1 MKSIDAHI
9 HLDQYS
15 PQVCRRMMSELA
27 GFGVQC
33 LIAVAM
39 NLPSCKKLLRLQ
51 RLYPK
56 QVKPAFGFHPEQKLP
71 SKTEMDE
78 LFSWI
83 VKHRQ
88 DMTAIGEVG
97 LPYYNQKEALER
109 GENFEEKPYIDLLER
124 FIMLAAELN
133 KPIVLHAVYE
143 DADIACD
150 LLQKHGVK
158 EAHFHWFKGSDAT
171 ISRMIQAGYWV
182 SFTPDILYEVEIQ
195 QLAAIYPLQQI
206 MVETDGP
213 WPFEGPFA
221 GQTTH
226 PRMLTNIIQQIAAI
240 KGIDRGTAAETILQ
254 NTQRFY
260 NLSKD
265 SC

>member
-9 HLDQYS
+9 HLDHYS

-51 RLYPK
+51 RLFPT

-88 DMTAIGEVG
+88 DMTAVGEVG
-97 LPYYNQKEALER
+97 LPYYNRKEALDR
-109 GENFEEKPYIDLLER
+109 GESFEEKPYFDLLER

-171 ISRMIQAGYWV
+171 IMRMIDAGYWV
-182 SFTPDILYEVEIQ
+182 SFTPDILYEAEIQ

-240 KGIDRGTAAETILQ
+240 KGIDAGTAAETILQ

-260 NLSKD
+260 NLSMD